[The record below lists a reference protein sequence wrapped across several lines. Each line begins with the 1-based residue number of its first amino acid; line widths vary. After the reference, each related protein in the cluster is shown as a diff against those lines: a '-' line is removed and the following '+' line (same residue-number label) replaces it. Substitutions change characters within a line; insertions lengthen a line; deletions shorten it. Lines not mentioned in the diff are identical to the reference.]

1 MSTEKNPK
9 VKARDSLAEMS
20 KDGKFERRDSTYRQI
35 VSDDHPI
42 FKPER
47 GRYHLYVANACPW
60 AHRTTIVRAMLG
72 LEDVVGLS
80 VTHPVW
86 GKTKPEKDEHCG
98 WVFKTPGVDKDVI
111 PLSGYSSVPVDND
124 CIPDTVNGAKTIR
137 ELYEMSEDVEGK
149 YTTPLLWDKKNKCIV
164 NNESSDIIRMFNTGF
179 SKLHGAKEAVDIYPS
194 HLRSQ
199 IDEINEWIY
208 HSINNGVYKCG
219 FARSQSAYDEA
230 VDGLFKALDRLE
242 KHLSENRYLV
252 TSYDQGITEADIRL
266 IVTLLRFDAVY
277 VVYFKTNVRRLAE
290 YKNIAGYTRELYQLP
305 CIKST
310 TILDH
315 IKQHYFCSHPA
326 LNTYSII
333 PRGPDN
339 TIEFNLKH
347 NRDTI

>member
-1 MSTEKNPK
+1 M
-9 VKARDSLAEMS
+9 
-20 KDGKFERRDSTYRQI
+20 
-35 VSDDHPI
+35 DD
-42 FKPER
+42 
-47 GRYHLYVANACPW
+47 
-60 AHRTTIVRAMLG
+60 
-72 LEDVVGLS
+72 
-80 VTHPVW
+80 
-86 GKTKPEKDEHCG
+86 
-98 WVFKTPGVDKDVI
+98 
-111 PLSGYSSVPVDND
+111 D

-137 ELYEMSEDVEGK
+137 ELYEISNDVEGK
-149 YTTPLLWDKKNKCIV
+149 YTTPVLWDKKNNCIV

-179 SKLHGAKEAVDIYPS
+179 SKFHGVKESVDIYPS

-199 IDEINEWIY
+199 IDETNEWIY

-230 VDGLFKALDRLE
+230 VDVLFKALDRLE

-252 TSYDQGITEADIRL
+252 TSYEQGITEADIRL

-290 YKNIAGYTRELYQLP
+290 YKNISGYIRELYQLP
-305 CIKST
+305 YIKST

-315 IKQHYFCSHPA
+315 IKQHYFCSHPT
-326 LNTYSII
+326 LNAYSII